1 MSYTFYCSGANRK
14 PDYMGLAYA
23 NINFGISIEELSKK
37 NLQKIL
43 EIAEEFKEIKIFAD
57 SGAFAEVQYS
67 KGGIRSIKKA
77 ITHEEWER
85 RLSKYEVLAN
95 SYGKR
100 LLAIAPDCVGDQTE
114 TLKRIEKYKSE
125 ILNLL
130 NKCLVVVPLQVGEMS
145 LFEMYEKIIEIL
157 ETDNFIIGIPC
168 KKGATSFDELKSF
181 IKEISPKPVHLLG
194 MSPSSSKW
202 KVTKEMIL
210 EEEYPLENL
219 SMDSVRLRALVMRKK
234 YLGPLTRKMDDYKN
248 EGNTS
253 LEAKIKA
260 IKDIKDIILKDL
272 S

>member
-1 MSYTFYCSGANRK
+1 
-14 PDYMGLAYA
+14 
-23 NINFGISIEELSKK
+23 
-37 NLQKIL
+37 
-43 EIAEEFKEIKIFAD
+43 
-57 SGAFAEVQYS
+57 
-67 KGGIRSIKKA
+67 
-77 ITHEEWER
+77 
-85 RLSKYEVLAN
+85 
-95 SYGKR
+95 
-100 LLAIAPDCVGDQTE
+100 
-114 TLKRIEKYKSE
+114 
-125 ILNLL
+125 
-130 NKCLVVVPLQVGEMS
+130 MS

-181 IKEISPKPVHLLG
+181 IKEINPKPVHLLG

-202 KVTKEMIL
+202 KATKEMIL

-234 YLGPLTRKMDDYKN
+234 YLGPLTRKMDNYKN